1 MPRKSWHAKN
11 IKNPCKRHLTYT
23 TLMIAGGFKT
33 EPIPLKIMTCCKI
46 SKSGAAIHQKIGH
59 CGEIVVARKK
69 FLLDSVTD
77 HKSGSLVGF
86 VLKSKLGSLDHRKYD
101 DDVWEDQREVETV
114 GAKTKIKPLVMRDDW
129 AFSNKFLGFEWISS
143 RHEKWFNNSRRK
155 GAWPN
160 TLCVEKLEIQTDQ
173 LMNGCKTIWLC

>member
-1 MPRKSWHAKN
+1 MLTPSYLHYINDSWRLQNRTHSTKNVAKSKKWR
-11 IKNPCKRHLTYT
+11 RHLP
-23 TLMIAGGFKT
+23 KNR
-33 EPIPLKIMTCCKI
+33 PLWWD
-46 SKSGAAIHQKIGH
+46 SSSQ
-59 CGEIVVARKK
+59 K

-143 RHEKWFNNSRRK
+143 RHEKWFNYPRRK

>member
-23 TLMIAGGFKT
+23 TLMIAGGCQT

-46 SKSGAAIHQKIGH
+46 QKVAPPSTKKSATVV
-59 CGEIVVARKK
+59 VVARKK
-69 FLLDSVTD
+69 FLLHSVTD

-101 DDVWEDQREVETV
+101 DDVWEDQREGETV

-143 RHEKWFNNSRRK
+143 RHEKWFDNPRRK
-155 GAWPN
+155 GAWPP
-160 TLCVEKLEIQTDQ
+160 TQLCVEKLEIQTDQ
-173 LMNGCKTIWLC
+173 L